1 MQINKNRPVT
11 LEHYSKYAK
20 IQVFLIRLFSVFFAP
35 VRFKG
40 FWHINKFLS
49 KLMPD
54 DARCV
59 VRLNN
64 DSVMMIYLNDPY
76 WTQIIAPAYY
86 YEADFNH
93 ILNRIMPI
101 DYFFIDCGANFGYWS
116 ILQSSVH
123 FKQRAVLAVE
133 AASWTYS
140 TLVENCKINQNRFSC
155 LQLGISQHSDTTVRI
170 YKDSP
175 HFAASISLD
184 ETLSSEYE
192 EVKTISLDDLIARY
206 CPSRYQHFVVKLDV
220 EGQEINAVKGAK
232 KLMEKDILFYYED
245 HGSDRKSLVTDFII
259 KETGLL
265 VFFCDRKGNIQQ
277 IKNTG
282 QATVLK
288 KNKKL
293 GYNFIALKENSDF
306 LGLIKTKPSTG
317 Q

>member
-11 LEHYSKYAK
+11 FEDYSNYAK
-20 IQVFLIRLFSVFFAP
+20 IQVFLIKLFSVFFAP
-35 VRFKG
+35 VSFKG
-40 FWHINKFLS
+40 FWHINKFLCNF
-49 KLMPD
+49 MPD
-54 DARCV
+54 DARCA

-76 WTQIIAPAYY
+76 WTQILSPAYY

-116 ILQSSVH
+116 ILQSSTF
-123 FKQRAVLAVE
+123 FKQREVLAVE

-140 TLVENCKINQNRFSC
+140 TLIENCKINQNRFSC
-155 LQLGISQHSDTTVRI
+155 LQLGISQHSDRKVRI

-184 ETLSSEYE
+184 ETLSFDYE
-192 EVKTISLDDLIARY
+192 EVNTISLDDLIARY
-206 CPSRYQHFVVKLDV
+206 SPSRYHRFVIKLDI
-220 EGQEINAVKGAK
+220 EGQEINALKGAK
-232 KLMEKDILFYYED
+232 KLMEKDALFYYED
-245 HGSDRKSLVTDFII
+245 HGSDRKSVVTDFII
-259 KETGLL
+259 NETGLL
-265 VFFCDRKGNIQQ
+265 VFFCDKKGKIRQ
-277 IKNTG
+277 IKNAE
-282 QATVLK
+282 QATAVK

-306 LGLIKTKPSTG
+306 LRLIQPLSG